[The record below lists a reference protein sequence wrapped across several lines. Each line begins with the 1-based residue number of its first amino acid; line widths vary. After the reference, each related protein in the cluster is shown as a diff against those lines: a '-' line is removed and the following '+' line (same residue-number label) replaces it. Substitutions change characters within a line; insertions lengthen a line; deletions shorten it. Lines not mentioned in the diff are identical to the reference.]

1 MNKMQVAVCSLLAL
15 AVLSPVQG
23 DLGAAVRK
31 ARQAPAVLPA
41 AAPLTGPLVVPL
53 RRESAR
59 GVGRER
65 ETSIYVG
72 KVSLGQ
78 PPQLMS
84 VTFDTASGMVIL
96 PHRAC
101 RNASC
106 LEHRRYSPW
115 ESSTAMDSNVNGE
128 AIEGVHGRLAQGVH
142 LRDVVTVGFTQADLG
157 EGFVSGIY
165 VRDGICVAGQQA
177 NQEACLDL
185 AALVA
190 TSMAE
195 TPFRSMPSDGIVGL
209 GLEGLST
216 GHMSSFL
223 GRLFEGSV
231 NALPQFGLALLGG
244 DRGGELHLGGHD
256 AAHLA
261 APLRWFPVAQPEDGY
276 WQVAIRAVRVG
287 NRTVDACRQGC
298 HGIVDSGTSSLG
310 VQATRLPSLLR
321 ALRADLVQS
330 TCRGADLT
338 FDLGGMQLVLGAKD
352 YTSADCD
359 VRLGALDLPEAE
371 YHGVYALGGALLHRY
386 YAAFDWE
393 QKRLGFAPLARS
405 SEATGRSSPQELP
418 GVLLV

>member
-1 MNKMQVAVCSLLAL
+1 MSKLQVAAYLLTL
-15 AVLSPVQG
+15 ALSPVHG
-23 DLGAAVRK
+23 DLGAAVRR
-31 ARQAPAVLPA
+31 AQRAPAVLPA

-53 RRESAR
+53 RK
-59 GVGRER
+59 ER
-65 ETSIYVG
+65 ALRAGQHETSIYVG
-72 KVSLGQ
+72 KISIGE
-78 PPQLMS
+78 PPQPLR
-84 VTFDTASGMVIL
+84 VTFDTASGMVLL

-101 RNASC
+101 LNSSC

-115 ESSTAMDSNVNGE
+115 ESSTAMDSNANGE
-128 AIEGVHGRLAQGVH
+128 TIEGVHGRLAEGLH

-157 EGFVSGIY
+157 EGFVSGVY
-165 VRDGICVAGQQA
+165 VRDRICVVGQQA
-177 NQEACLDL
+177 TKACVDL
-185 AALVA
+185 AALAA

-209 GLEGLST
+209 GLESLAS

-223 GRLFEGSV
+223 GRLFEGSA

-244 DRGGELHLGGHD
+244 GRGGELHLGGHD

-287 NRTVDACRQGC
+287 NRTVDACQGGC
-298 HGIVDSGTSSLG
+298 HGVIDSGTSSLG
-310 VQATRLPSLLR
+310 VQATRSQALMR

-330 TCRGADLT
+330 ACHGADLT
-338 FDLGGMQLVLGAKD
+338 FDLGSMLLVLEAKD

-359 VRLGALDLPEAE
+359 LRLGALDLPEAE

-386 YAAFDWE
+386 YTAFDWE
-393 QKRLGFAPLARS
+393 QKRLGFAPLAYRS
-405 SEATGRSSPQELP
+405 KATGRSSPQEPL
-418 GVLLV
+418 GVLMV

>member
-1 MNKMQVAVCSLLAL
+1 MYTMQAAACLLTL
-15 AVLSPVQG
+15 ALSPVHG

-31 ARQAPAVLPA
+31 AQGAPMLLPA
-41 AAPLTGPLVVPL
+41 AAPLRGPLVVPL
-53 RRESAR
+53 RREGAR
-59 GVGRER
+59 GVGQR

-72 KVSLGQ
+72 KVFMGQ
-78 PPQLMS
+78 PPQPLS
-84 VTFDTASGMVIL
+84 VTFDTASGMVLL

-101 RNASC
+101 LNASC

-115 ESSTAMDSNVNGE
+115 ESSTAIDSNANGG
-128 AIEGVHGRLAQGVH
+128 AIDGVHGRLAHGVH
-142 LRDVVTVGFTQADLG
+142 MRDVVTVGFTQADLG
-157 EGFVSGIY
+157 EGSVSGVY
-165 VRDGICVAGQQA
+165 VRDGICLAGFT
-177 NQEACLDL
+177 QEACVDL
-185 AALVA
+185 AALVS
-190 TSMAE
+190 TSMAD
-195 TPFRSMPSDGIVGL
+195 TPFRSMPNDGIVGL

-231 NALPQFGLALLGG
+231 KALPQFGLALLGG
-244 DRGGELHLGGHD
+244 ERGGELHLGGHD

-310 VQATRLPSLLR
+310 VQATRLPALRR

-330 TCRGADLT
+330 VCRGAELT
-338 FDLGGMQLVLGAKD
+338 FDLGGMMLALEAKD

-359 VRLGALDLPEAE
+359 LRLGALDLPEAD
-371 YHGVYALGGALLHRY
+371 YHGVYALGGAVLHRY

-393 QKRLGFAPLARS
+393 QKRLGFAPLAHT
-405 SEATGRSSPQELP
+405 SEAAGRSASQELP